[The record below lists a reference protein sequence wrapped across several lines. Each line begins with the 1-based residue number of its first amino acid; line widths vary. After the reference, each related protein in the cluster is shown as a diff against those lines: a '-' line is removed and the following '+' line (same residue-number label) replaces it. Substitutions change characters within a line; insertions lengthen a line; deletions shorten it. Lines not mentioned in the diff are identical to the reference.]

1 MNDDKGPLRG
11 APEPAATSA
20 IPGME
25 IAETRKAL
33 GALRAR
39 EEAQT
44 EGRPLYLSAPLTDRH
59 TVAQFALEF
68 VMGHHNK
75 RHGKSSST
83 ARRRSSHREGDSDAD
98 TD

>member
-1 MNDDKGPLRG
+1 MSAEKRPPG
-11 APEPAATSA
+11 ALESPATSA

-33 GALRAR
+33 GILRAR

-44 EGRPLYLSAPLTDRH
+44 EARPLFLSSPLTERY
-59 TVAQFALEF
+59 TVSQFALEF

-83 ARRRSSHREGDSDAD
+83 ARRRGRARAGSESSEAEP
-98 TD
+98 